1 MEFKKYWI
9 LFGICI
15 LTFVCYQRTL
25 HNQFS
30 NWDDDVYVSNDT
42 VIKSLTTAHL
52 KTIFTEDITKNNY
65 HPLCMLSL
73 AVNYQFAKLQPKT
86 YYLTN
91 ILIHIANTVLVFF
104 LLIELCKAPLN
115 PPIRGTTETGR
126 NNIPPLEGQRE
137 AGSLLIAS
145 LGALWFGIH
154 PLHVESVA
162 WIAERKDVLY
172 TFFYLWG
179 LLVYITPLTLPEG
192 EKPKFNF
199 IPLLGGRRGAVFLLF
214 LCSCLS
220 KPMAVVFPLSLLTID
235 FLTGRKIGWKLLTEK
250 TIFFLAALGFGLFAV
265 YTQNRTGAIAD
276 FSKLT
281 IGERIMYAS
290 YGFNMYLYKLFN
302 PNFLSTFYPYPY
314 RYTDGTL
321 PFKFYAA
328 PFIALVILIVP
339 LVLTYKR
346 KPFYFKVL
354 AFGLGFYL
362 ANVIFILQ
370 LISCGAAIMA
380 DRYSY
385 VASIGIIFIVAFF
398 INEFIKRYPSAKT
411 ITLTVVLILSAILSY
426 ACYQRTA
433 VWHNAE
439 TLETDAIKKY
449 PYQALLSYKW
459 RGYYYLG
466 QGDTNKAMQDFGAL
480 AEINA
485 GDAKIYDELGNIY
498 LNRNDYKNALAL
510 YNRSLQAENNVY
522 ITYADIAAAYASIG
536 DTQNCTKNYVQ
547 ALQLNR
553 EAEKRLAEISFNMV
567 QAQKNKPAIIQYN
580 TLILLNPNNPFYY
593 FYRGVAEFSSN
604 KMESSI
610 TDFKQAISFKNKD
623 VSSVAAFNLAIA
635 CDSVNDEQ
643 NAILYANMAAKMGA
657 PPKAGFMEKA
667 ERKMKGKK

>member
-1 MEFKKYWI
+1 MELKKYWV
-9 LFGICI
+9 LLGICV

-42 VIKSLTTAHL
+42 VIRTLTPAHL

-73 AVNYQFAKLQPKT
+73 AINYQFAKLKPET

-104 LLIELCKAPLN
+104 LLIELCKSLDASFSLPN
-115 PPIRGTTETGR
+115 GEGRGG
-126 NNIPPLEGQRE
+126 
-137 AGSLLIAS
+137 ALLIAS
-145 LGALWFGIH
+145 LGALWFGVH

-179 LLVYITPLTLPEG
+179 LLVYIAPLTLPEG

-220 KPMAVVFPLSLLTID
+220 KPMAVVFPLSLLAID
-235 FLTGRKIGWKLLTEK
+235 FLAGRKIGWKLLTEK

-276 FSKLT
+276 FNKLT

-290 YGFNMYLYKLFN
+290 YGFDMYLYKFFN
-302 PNFLSTFYPYPY
+302 PTFLSTFYPYPY

-328 PFIALVILIVP
+328 PFIALAILIVP
-339 LVLTYKR
+339 LALTYKR

-354 AFGLGFYL
+354 AFGLAFYV

-385 VASIGIIFIVAFF
+385 VASIGIIFI
-398 INEFIKRYPSAKT
+398 KRYPSAKT
-411 ITLTVVLILSAILSY
+411 VTLTIVLILSAILSY

-480 AEINA
+480 AKINA
-485 GDAKIYDELGNIY
+485 GDAKIYDELGNMY
-498 LNRNDYKNALAL
+498 LNRNDYKSALGF

-522 ITYADIAAAYASIG
+522 ITYADIAAVYASLG

-580 TLILLNPNNPFYY
+580 VLIVLNPNNPFYY
-593 FYRGVAEFSSN
+593 FYRGVAEFSSD

-610 TDFKQAISFKNKD
+610 TDFKQALTFNNKD

-635 CDSVNDEQ
+635 CDSVDDEQ

-667 ERKMKGKK
+667 ERKMKGRK